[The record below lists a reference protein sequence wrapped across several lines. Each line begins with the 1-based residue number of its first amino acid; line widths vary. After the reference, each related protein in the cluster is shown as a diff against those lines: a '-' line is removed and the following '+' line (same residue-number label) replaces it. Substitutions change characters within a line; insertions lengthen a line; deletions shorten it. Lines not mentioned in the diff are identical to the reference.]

1 MKKIAMRGSDTL
13 AGYLFSTSDLEKR
26 VRPNH
31 PLRAIRGL
39 VNSAPMDLSAAFD
52 ALYSPFGRA
61 SIRRSGLIRALLLQA
76 CYSIHSERQFVE
88 RIEFDLLFPLVC
100 QAWR

>member
-1 MKKIAMRGSDTL
+1 M
-13 AGYLFSTSDLEKR
+13 
-26 VRPNH
+26 
-31 PLRAIRGL
+31 
-39 VNSAPMDLSAAFD
+39 
-52 ALYSPFGRA
+52 
-61 SIRRSGLIRALLLQA
+61 QA